1 MLSAMTATPPTADPA
16 PHADR
21 LVEVVEVSPRDGL
34 QNEATPVPT
43 EDKVALLDRLV
54 ATGVRRVEAVSFAH
68 PRAVPQMADAE
79 AVAASFPT
87 RDVSWIGLVL
97 NERGLDRA
105 VAAGVDEV
113 NVVVLVSETFSQ
125 RNQRASVDE
134 AVAAWLRIAP
144 RAREAGLRTTVTLGA
159 SFGCPFEGEIAA
171 SRVREVLRRCA
182 EGAPDEVALA
192 DTVGVGVPVQVEEL
206 AAVALEEAPDARLR
220 WHFHDTRSTGYAN
233 AWEAVRIAL
242 ATGRPAALD
251 ASAGGI
257 GGCPFAPAATGNIAT
272 EDLAYLLARSGIRT
286 GLRPEALLPLGE
298 WLSALLG
305 HRVPGQLGRAGW
317 FPPQVGA
324 AHDGAPSG
332 AAAAPGAAVGAPG
345 ADVSA

>member
-1 MLSAMTATPPTADPA
+1 MLTPMTATPPPTDLVPTSAVEP
-16 PHADR
+16 

-34 QNEATPVPT
+34 QNEAVPVST
-43 EDKVALLDRLV
+43 ADKLALLDRLV

-113 NVVVLVSETFSQ
+113 NVVVLASETFSR
-125 RNQRASVDE
+125 RNQNASVAE
-134 AVAAWLRIAP
+134 AVEAWLRIAP
-144 RAREAGLRTTVTLGA
+144 RAREAGLRTTVTIGA
-159 SFGCPFEGEIAA
+159 AFGCPFEGEVPVQ
-171 SRVREVLRRCA
+171 RVREVLRRCV
-182 EGAPDEVALA
+182 EGDPDEVALA
-192 DTVGVGVPVQVEEL
+192 DTVGVGVPVQLEQL
-206 AAVALEEAPDARLR
+206 AEVASEEAPRARLR
-220 WHFHDTRSTGYAN
+220 WHLHDTRSTGYAN

-242 ATGRPAALD
+242 ATGRPVAID

-272 EDLAYLLARSGIRT
+272 EDLAYLLERTGVRT

-298 WLSALLG
+298 WLSDLLG

-317 FPPQVGA
+317 FPPLVDA
-324 AHDGAPSG
+324 AHDAGAPTS
-332 AAAAPGAAVGAPG
+332 AADEGAPG
-345 ADVSA
+345 AEVRA

>member
-1 MLSAMTATPPTADPA
+1 MLSAMTAIPPTGTA
-16 PHADR
+16 PDTPS

-34 QNEATPVPT
+34 QNEATPVST
-43 EDKVALLDRLV
+43 EDKLALLDRLV

-87 RDVSWIGLVL
+87 REVSWIGLVL

-113 NVVVLVSETFSQ
+113 NVVVLASETFSR
-125 RNQRASVDE
+125 RNQNASVDE
-134 AVAAWLRIAP
+134 AVEAWLRIAP
-144 RAREAGLRTTVTLGA
+144 RAREAGLRTTVTVGA
-159 SFGCPFEGEIAA
+159 AFGCPFEGEVPVR
-171 SRVREVLRRCA
+171 RVREVLRRCV
-182 EGAPDEVALA
+182 EGDPDEVALA

-206 AAVALEEAPDARLR
+206 AAVALEQAPDARLR

-242 ATGRPAALD
+242 ATGRPTALD

-272 EDLAYLLARSGIRT
+272 EDLAYLLERSGVRT
-286 GLRPEALLPLGE
+286 GLRPDALLPLGE
-298 WLSALLG
+298 WLSDLLG

-317 FPPQVGA
+317 FPAAVGA
-324 AHDGAPSG
+324 AHDGATST
-332 AAAAPGAAVGAPG
+332 AEEGAPG
-345 ADVSA
+345 AEVRA

>member
-1 MLSAMTATPPTADPA
+1 MLAAMDTALVPQP
-16 PHADR
+16 

-34 QNEATPVPT
+34 QNEATPVST
-43 EDKVALLDRLV
+43 RDKLALLDRLV

-113 NVVVLVSETFSQ
+113 NVVVLASETFSR
-125 RNQRASVDE
+125 RNQNASVDE
-134 AVAAWLRIAP
+134 AVEAWLRIAP
-144 RAREAGLRTTVTLGA
+144 RAREAGLRTTVTVGA
-159 SFGCPFEGEIAA
+159 AFGCPFEGEVPVD
-171 SRVREVLRRCA
+171 RVREVLRRCV
-182 EGAPDEVALA
+182 EGEPDEVALA
-192 DTVGVGVPVQVEEL
+192 DTVGVGVPVQVEQL
-206 AAVALEEAPDARLR
+206 AEVALDEAPQARLR

-233 AWEAVRIAL
+233 AWEVVRIAL
-242 ATGRPAALD
+242 ATRRPAALD

-272 EDLAYLLARSGIRT
+272 EDLAYLLARSGIPT

-298 WLSALLG
+298 WLSELLG

-317 FPPQVGA
+317 FPAEVGA
-324 AHDGAPSG
+324 AHDGA
-332 AAAAPGAAVGAPG
+332 APRTAAVGAPG
-345 ADVSA
+345 AEVSA